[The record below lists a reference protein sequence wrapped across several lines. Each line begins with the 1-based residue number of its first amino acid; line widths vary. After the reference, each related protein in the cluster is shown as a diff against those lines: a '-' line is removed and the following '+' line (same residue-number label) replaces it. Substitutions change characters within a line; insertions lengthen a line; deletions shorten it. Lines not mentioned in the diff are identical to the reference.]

1 MAEYEPNVTRTL
13 DRVLTHARDDSQVL
27 AVALYGSHARG
38 DARPDSD
45 IDVCLMLEPARYEPL
60 ALSEKKLEYLALT
73 DADVQVFQQ
82 LPLYIRHRVLKE
94 AKFLF
99 VRDEDRLYELA
110 FRTAQA
116 WEDFRPY
123 FYRYFE
129 DTARDAIESTAR

>member
-1 MAEYEPNVTRTL
+1 MAEFPTKVA
-13 DRVLTHARDDSQVL
+13 RVLDCIVAHARDDANVL

-60 ALSEKKLEYLALT
+60 ALSEKKLEYLGLS

-123 FYRYFE
+123 YQRYLDE
-129 DTARDAIESTAR
+129 VARG